1 MKITLTPRR
10 NVMITKEMIKKVVE
24 KVITENQKECI
35 NIKTHINKNLTIF
48 NSKFGGIPYL
58 PKDFDVPC
66 DSSSNQEQF
75 ALLAQINCTELPEN
89 NLYPKVGIVQFWIGR
104 DDLMGLE
111 DDYKVVYFEN
121 IDNTITKE
129 EVLTKYKPLD
139 PNNYDQYTPFD
150 PTNAEFGL
158 TFEKGI
164 STITVTDYRFE
175 DTVINAIHE
184 LYPDEEVS
192 NLYCDLGA
200 DVHEYLYTSV
210 KELNHAIGGYP
221 NFTQYDPR
229 GYNSEE
235 GEQSPYDIMLLQVE
249 SEWKKDNDVEIIW
262 GDCGVGNFFI
272 SEENLKNRNFEDV
285 LYNWDCS

>member
-1 MKITLTPRR
+1 
-10 NVMITKEMIKKVVE
+10 MITKEMIKKVIE
-24 KVITENQKECI
+24 KVSEENKKECI
-35 NIKTHINKNLTIF
+35 NIKTHVGENLSIF
-48 NSKFGGIPYL
+48 DSKFGGIPYL
-58 PKDFDVPC
+58 PKDFEVPC
-66 DSSSNQEQF
+66 DSSNHEQF
-75 ALLAQINCTELPEN
+75 ALLAQINCAELPEN
-89 NLYPKVGIVQFWIGR
+89 NLYPKVGILQFWIGR

-164 STITVTDYRFE
+164 STITTADYRFE
-175 DTVINAIHE
+175 NIIISAIHE
-184 LYPDEEVS
+184 LYPDEEVAR
-192 NLYCDLGA
+192 LYSDLDE

-210 KELNHAIGGYP
+210 KGLKHAIGGYP

>member
-1 MKITLTPRR
+1 
-10 NVMITKEMIKKVVE
+10 MITIEMIKKVIE
-24 KVITENQKECI
+24 KVSAENKKECI
-35 NIKTHINKNLTIF
+35 NIKTHAGENLTIF
-48 NSKFGGIPYL
+48 DSKFGGIPYL
-58 PKDFDVPC
+58 PKDFEVPC
-66 DSSSNQEQF
+66 DSSNHEQF
-75 ALLAQINCTELPEN
+75 ALLAQINCAELPEN
-89 NLYPKVGIVQFWIGR
+89 NLYPKVGILQFWIGR

-121 IDNTITKE
+121 IDNTITRE
-129 EVLTKYKPLD
+129 EVLAKYKLLD
-139 PNNYDQYTPFD
+139 PNDYDQYSPFD

-164 STITVTDYRFE
+164 STITVADYRFE
-175 DTVINAIHE
+175 NIIINAIHE
-184 LYPDEEVS
+184 LYPDEEVAR
-192 NLYCDLGA
+192 LYSDLDE

-210 KELNHAIGGYP
+210 KGLKHAIGGYP

-229 GYNSEE
+229 SYNSEE

>member
-1 MKITLTPRR
+1 
-10 NVMITKEMIKKVVE
+10 MITKEMIKKVIE
-24 KVITENQKECI
+24 KVSAENKKECI
-35 NIKTHINKNLTIF
+35 NIKTHVDENLTIF
-48 NSKFGGIPYL
+48 DSKFGGIPYL
-58 PKDFDVPC
+58 PKDFEVPC
-66 DSSSNQEQF
+66 DSSNHEQF
-75 ALLAQINCTELPEN
+75 ALLAQINCAELPEN
-89 NLYPKVGIVQFWIGR
+89 NLYPKVGILQFWIGR

-164 STITVTDYRFE
+164 STITTADYRFE
-175 DTVINAIHE
+175 NIIINAIHE
-184 LYPDEEVS
+184 LYPDEEVAR
-192 NLYCDLGA
+192 LYSDLDE

-210 KELNHAIGGYP
+210 KGLKHAIGGYP

-229 GYNSEE
+229 SGDSEE

>member
-1 MKITLTPRR
+1 
-10 NVMITKEMIKKVVE
+10 MITIEMIKKVIE
-24 KVITENQKECI
+24 KVSAENKKECI
-35 NIKTHINKNLTIF
+35 NIKTHVGENLTIF
-48 NSKFGGIPYL
+48 DSKFGGIPYL
-58 PKDFDVPC
+58 PKDFEVPC
-66 DSSSNQEQF
+66 DSSNHEQF
-75 ALLAQINCTELPEN
+75 ALLAQINCAELPEN
-89 NLYPKVGIVQFWIGR
+89 NLYPKVGILQFWIGR

-158 TFEKGI
+158 TFEKGV
-164 STITVTDYRFE
+164 SYITTEDYRFE
-175 DTVINAIHE
+175 DIVINAIHE

-192 NLYCDLGA
+192 KLYSDLGA

-210 KELNHAIGGYP
+210 EGLNHAIGGYP

-249 SEWKKDNDVEIIW
+249 SERKKDNDVEIIW

>member
-1 MKITLTPRR
+1 
-10 NVMITKEMIKKVVE
+10 MITKEMIKKVIE
-24 KVITENQKECI
+24 KVSEENKKECI
-35 NIKTHINKNLTIF
+35 NIKTHADENLTIF
-48 NSKFGGIPYL
+48 DSKFGGIPYL
-58 PKDFDVPC
+58 PKDFEVPC
-66 DSSSNQEQF
+66 DSSSNHEQL
-75 ALLAQINCTELPEN
+75 ALLAQINCTDLPEN
-89 NLYPKVGIVQFWIGR
+89 NIYPEVGILQFWIGR

-164 STITVTDYRFE
+164 STITVPDYRFE
-175 DTVINAIHE
+175 DIVINAIHE

-192 NLYCDLGA
+192 KLYSDLGA

-210 KELNHAIGGYP
+210 EGLNHAIGGYP

-249 SEWKKDNDVEIIW
+249 SEWKKDDNVEIIW

>member
-1 MKITLTPRR
+1 
-10 NVMITKEMIKKVVE
+10 MITKEMIKKVIE
-24 KVITENQKECI
+24 KVSEENKKECI
-35 NIKTHINKNLTIF
+35 NIKTHIDENLTIF
-48 NSKFGGIPYL
+48 DSKFGGIPYL
-58 PKDFDVPC
+58 PKDFEVPC

-75 ALLAQINCTELPEN
+75 ALLAQINCAELPEN
-89 NLYPKVGIVQFWIGR
+89 NLYPKVGILQFWIGR

-121 IDNTITKE
+121 IDNTITRE

-158 TFEKGI
+158 TFKKGI
-164 STITVTDYRFE
+164 STITVPDYRFE
-175 DTVINAIHE
+175 DIVIHASHE
-184 LYPDEEVS
+184 LYPDAEVS
-192 NLYCDLGA
+192 KLYSDLGA

-210 KELNHAIGGYP
+210 EGLNHAIGGYP

-249 SEWKKDNDVEIIW
+249 SEWKKDDNVEIIW

>member
-1 MKITLTPRR
+1 
-10 NVMITKEMIKKVVE
+10 MITKEMIKKVIE
-24 KVITENQKECI
+24 KVSEENKKECI
-35 NIKTHINKNLTIF
+35 NIKTHIDENLTIF
-48 NSKFGGIPYL
+48 DSKFGGIPYL
-58 PKDFDVPC
+58 PKDFEVPC
-66 DSSSNQEQF
+66 DSSNHEQF
-75 ALLAQINCTELPEN
+75 ALLAQINCAELPEN
-89 NLYPKVGIVQFWIGR
+89 NLYPKVGILQFWIGR

-164 STITVTDYRFE
+164 STITTADYRFE
-175 DTVINAIHE
+175 NIIISAIHE
-184 LYPDEEVS
+184 LYPDEEVAR
-192 NLYCDLGA
+192 LYSDLDE

-210 KELNHAIGGYP
+210 KGLKHAIGGYP

-229 GYNSEE
+229 SYNSEE

-249 SEWKKDNDVEIIW
+249 SECKKDNDVEIIW

>member
-1 MKITLTPRR
+1 
-10 NVMITKEMIKKVVE
+10 MITKEMIKKVVE

-221 NFTQYDPR
+221 NFTQHDPR

-272 SEENLKNRNFEDV
+272 SEENLKNHNFEDV

>member
-1 MKITLTPRR
+1 MEVFL
-10 NVMITKEMIKKVVE
+10 
-24 KVITENQKECI
+24 
-35 NIKTHINKNLTIF
+35 IF
-48 NSKFGGIPYL
+48 LNFE
-58 PKDFDVPC
+58 VPC
-66 DSSSNQEQF
+66 DSSNHEQF
-75 ALLAQINCTELPEN
+75 ALLAQINCAELPEN
-89 NLYPKVGIVQFWIGR
+89 NLYPKVGILQFWIGR

-164 STITVTDYRFE
+164 STITTADYRFE
-175 DTVINAIHE
+175 NIIISAIHE
-184 LYPDEEVS
+184 LYPDEEVAR
-192 NLYCDLGA
+192 LYSDLDE

-210 KELNHAIGGYP
+210 KGLKHAIGGYP

-229 GYNSEE
+229 SYNSEE

-285 LYNWDCS
+285 LYNWDCC

>member
-1 MKITLTPRR
+1 
-10 NVMITKEMIKKVVE
+10 MITKEMIKKVIE
-24 KVITENQKECI
+24 KVSEENKKECI
-35 NIKTHINKNLTIF
+35 NIKTRIDENLTIF
-48 NSKFGGIPYL
+48 DSKFGGIPYL
-58 PKDFDVPC
+58 PKDFEVPC
-66 DSSSNQEQF
+66 DSSNHEQF
-75 ALLAQINCTELPEN
+75 ALLAQINCAELPEN
-89 NLYPKVGIVQFWIGR
+89 NLYPKVGILQFWIGR

-164 STITVTDYRFE
+164 STITVADYRFE
-175 DTVINAIHE
+175 DIIINAIHE

-192 NLYCDLGA
+192 KLYSDLGE

-210 KELNHAIGGYP
+210 KGLKHAIGGYP